1 MTDGDPHP
9 CPGWAT
15 ALSLCL
21 MSPRSLLSFLTQAAA
36 ASVSLLVA
44 SVLISSGTTS
54 SSFYAFCPSP
64 PDPQLSQAAP
74 NPYHHPTP
82 HPQRDRPIPYFQ
94 LWCSHCRLSSKCFY
108 LHEPPLD
115 LAPGLSLLSG

>member
-21 MSPRSLLSFLTQAAA
+21 MSPRPLLSFLTQATA

-44 SVLISSGTTS
+44 SDLFPGGTTF
-54 SSFYAFCPSP
+54 SSFCAFCPSP

-74 NPYHHPTP
+74 NPY
-82 HPQRDRPIPYFQ
+82 FQ
-94 LWCSHCRLSSKCFY
+94 LWCPHCRLSSKCFC